1 MKLRQLFLI
10 VVLISGATSVPMA
23 QESIRLRFELVKN
36 GSVVAAPEVSGM
48 PGSTG
53 SIRLAGVGSIEFTPT
68 FRDSDSLAIAFDIQS
83 GSTQLRPRLVIS
95 DTRPGSLSWTSR
107 RGAESFRITVSWIR

>member
-10 VVLISGATSVPMA
+10 VVLLVGATPVSMA

-48 PGSTG
+48 TGSTG
-53 SIRLAGVGSIEFTPT
+53 SIRLADVGSIEFTPT
-68 FRDSDSLAIAFDIQS
+68 FRGSDSLAIAFDVQS
-83 GSTQLRPRLVIS
+83 ASMRLRPRLVIS
-95 DTRPGSLSWTSR
+95 DKQPGSLSWTSR